1 MLRKEDF
8 ILDDKYFDPKV
19 NTYIEKAYEDG
30 YLSGFDFSL
39 LIQDLLIHDG
49 EYVLDIGN
57 YENVNAEVAL
67 RLVKNIKKYP
77 KRWKKYFMVG

>member
-8 ILDDKYFDPKV
+8 ILHDKYFDPKV

-67 RLVKNIKKYP
+67 RLAKNIKKHP

>member
-1 MLRKEDF
+1 MIRKEDF
-8 ILDDKYFDPKV
+8 ILNDKYFDLKV

-39 LIQDLLIHDG
+39 LIQDLLIQDG
-49 EYVLDIGN
+49 GYVLDVGN

-67 RLVKNIKKYP
+67 RLVKNIKEHP